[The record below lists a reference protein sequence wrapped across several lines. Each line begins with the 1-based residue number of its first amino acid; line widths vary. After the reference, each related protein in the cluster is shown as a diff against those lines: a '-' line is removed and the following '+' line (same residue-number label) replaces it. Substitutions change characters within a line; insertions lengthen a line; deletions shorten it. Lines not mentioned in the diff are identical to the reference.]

1 MAKVE
6 YVVVDGCI
14 QDGKKVYVKGDVYVA
29 PSTEIRDL
37 LLDEGKIVARGKL
50 DPPAARSS
58 GRSQQPGGSQA
69 PGGAQSGSPNGGASG
84 DDDNDDDPGNPGGDD

>member
-6 YVVVDGCI
+6 YMVVDGSI
-14 QDGKKVYVKGDVYVA
+14 QDGKKVYVKGEVYVA

-50 DPPAARSS
+50 DPSTARSS
-58 GRSQQPGGSQA
+58 GRSQQTGGSQA
-69 PGGAQSGSPNGGASG
+69 PGGAQGGQAGGGAAG
-84 DDDNDDDPGNPGGDD
+84 GDDNDDDSGGDD

>member
-29 PSTEIRDL
+29 PSTGIRDL

-50 DPPAARSS
+50 DPPAARSPGPS
-58 GRSQQPGGSQA
+58 PQPGGSQA
-69 PGGAQSGSPNGGASG
+69 PGGASEDGGNG
-84 DDDNDDDPGNPGGDD
+84 DDPGNQDGDD